1 MEVPWGCIHT
11 LGIAKDALWPV
22 KGPPFPL
29 TGTAA
34 IKRVNFTRGDHGKK
48 ERGKEGGW
56 NEQ

>member
-1 MEVPWGCIHT
+1 M
-11 LGIAKDALWPV
+11 GIAKDALWPV